1 MKCSVCGSTL
11 ELSRTNL
18 PFKISDR
25 TIVIVKGLPV
35 AQCAGCTEY
44 LIDDNVLVRVEELLS
59 CVDPQVELE
68 IIPFAA

>member
-1 MKCSVCGSTL
+1 MQCSICGS
-11 ELSRTNL
+11 EMQLSRTNL
-18 PFKISDR
+18 PIKISYR